1 MVKKYVFVR
10 IPIETYKRYKAIKT
24 NVEVDLKKISGGKTI
39 KVPMTKVFKM
49 VASPDFNENYI
60 QLDLHKVRRFVGGKK

>member
-10 IPIETYKRYKAIKT
+10 IPVETYARYKHIKT
-24 NVEVDLKKISGGKTI
+24 NVELDLKKYSGKTI

-49 VASPDFNENYI
+49 VASPEFNENYI
-60 QLDLHKVRRFVGGKK
+60 QLDLGKVSKFMRGKK